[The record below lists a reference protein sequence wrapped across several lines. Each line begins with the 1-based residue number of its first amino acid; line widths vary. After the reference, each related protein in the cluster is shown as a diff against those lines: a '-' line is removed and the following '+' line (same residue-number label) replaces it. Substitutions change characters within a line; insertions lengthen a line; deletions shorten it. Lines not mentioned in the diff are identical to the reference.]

1 MLNVNIFDNFI
12 SVGAKDEIFKYANAI
27 KPKMGYEVF
36 KSGYD
41 IDDFIKD
48 LVANSRGF
56 ETILN
61 NFTFD
66 SEYSMFCMYYK
77 RPKEGSD
84 ITDEDIKKCSE
95 LVSIL
100 NHMIRNEYLNA
111 ISNVNTNVDIHDT
124 RKS

>member
-1 MLNVNIFDNFI
+1 MLNINIYKDFI

-27 KPKMGYEVF
+27 KPEMGYEVF

-48 LVANSRGF
+48 LVANSSGF
-56 ETILN
+56 EDILN

-66 SEYSMFCMYYK
+66 SEYAMFCMYYK
-77 RPKEGSD
+77 RPKGND
-84 ITDEDIKKCSE
+84 VTDEDIKKCSE

-100 NHMIRNEYLNA
+100 NHMIRNEYMNA
-111 ISNVNTNVDIHDT
+111 ISVIDTNVEIYDT
-124 RKS
+124 RKN